1 MPNKRNERRWKNSHL
16 VRERDAQRAR
26 GLWLTLALV
35 AAAVAPAGLYLY
47 EQNTCLQLSYEIDS
61 IEEQRSKLDEAE
73 RRLQVE
79 QAGIASMRSIERW
92 AARKRLERPDAEEVF
107 VVPYQELTQDP
118 VLARVPE
125 GDTSR
130 TLRRVE

>member
-1 MPNKRNERRWKNSHL
+1 MPSQRNERRWKNSHL

-26 GLWLTLALV
+26 SLWLTLALV
-35 AAAVAPAGLYLY
+35 VAAVAPAGLYLY
-47 EQNTCLQLSYEIDS
+47 EQNSCLQLSYEIDS
-61 IEEQRSKLDEAE
+61 IEEQRGKLDENE

-79 QAGIASMRSIERW
+79 QAGIASMQSIERW

-107 VVPYQELTQDP
+107 VVPHRELSHDP
-118 VLARVPE
+118 VMASVPE

-130 TLRRVE
+130 TVRRVE